1 MLPRTGPRDF
11 WHIAALLIAGFLF
24 SLWRLGSLALFDLDE
39 GGYAEIAREM
49 LVLDDWIIP
58 RLNFVRLLD
67 KPPLLYWL
75 TAVSF
80 KLFGISELSARL
92 PSALSIVGIMA
103 LCAVVGRRFFG
114 SPAGMLSGLIFAT
127 SAGLVVFE
135 TGRQLQPDIL
145 FTLFLTAAL
154 AALLFGC
161 SDSRNRERYFMA
173 GYAAMALAVMTK
185 GLIGLIFPVMAMLG
199 YVILT
204 REFGL
209 IRQVLTWRGIMVFFL
224 LAVPWHLA
232 AEIRSPGFLKFYLL
246 DVHFLRF
253 FNAGSIASSMTSLSV
268 AGLWAGTALIF
279 YPWTFFLPLVVWE
292 DFPLRLRN
300 GAEAEKAVLWLWLW
314 VGVLLL
320 FFSVGSFR
328 LFYYGLP
335 ALPALAVLSGKYWAG
350 IIMGIRLESGLSRR
364 RGEPRESGSD
374 PGDPDVHGSV
384 TGVDQ
389 PQTVLSGTD
398 AAPEKKG
405 LFRWGIPAATV
416 PIFLIAAGILG
427 AALFPGLWQE
437 SLGRELYGMVDT
449 NLMGYDD
456 GAVTTSKVVSLPSWD
471 DLSSLAL
478 LCGGTLLALSVPALL
493 TAALRRYAW
502 TFVLVL
508 LTMVALRYFSQV
520 GTKVFEPFVSTKSL
534 GTAISSRFEP
544 GERIVMDGLYEDV
557 ACVTFYSGQKISM
570 VHGVKKDLAFG
581 SRFPDAAGTFLEE
594 EEFFRLW
601 NSPTRVYLL
610 TDYPSNERL
619 DRREFYARLRL
630 HYLTQSGSMKLFSNQ
645 PTSSAGSGE
654 NDSGR
659 GALAGR
665 EEIPPAPLARPAP
678 DHMKSPE
685 SEAMEGVKVR

>member
-1 MLPRTGPRDF
+1 MLPKTGSREF
-11 WHIAALLIAGFLF
+11 WRAAALLVTGFLF

-75 TAVSF
+75 TALSF
-80 KLFGISELSARL
+80 KLFGISEFSARL
-92 PSALSIVGIMA
+92 PVALSVVCIMA
-103 LCAVVGRRFFG
+103 LCALVGRRFFG
-114 SPAGMLSGLIFAT
+114 GMAGFLAPMILAT

-154 AALLFGC
+154 AALLFGYTEP
-161 SDSRNRERYFMA
+161 RKRQRYFAA

-185 GLIGLIFPVMAMLG
+185 GLIGLVFPVMAIFGFVL
-199 YVILT
+199 LT
-204 REFGL
+204 REWGL
-209 IRQVLTWRGIMVFFL
+209 IRQVITWRGFLVFFL

-232 AEIRSPGFLKFYLL
+232 AELRSPGFLKFYLL

-279 YPWTFFLPLVVWE
+279 YPWIFFLPLVIRE
-292 DFPLRLRN
+292 EFPRRLVHGHESER
-300 GAEAEKAVLWLWLW
+300 AVLWLWLW

-335 ALPALAVLSGKYWAG
+335 ALPALAVLSGKYWANVILSSRERG
-350 IIMGIRLESGLSRR
+350 FAGGDGRLGESSAAF
-364 RGEPRESGSD
+364 
-374 PGDPDVHGSV
+374 
-384 TGVDQ
+384 TGVVAQDSASGGGRAKM
-389 PQTVLSGTD
+389 PFAERETV
-398 AAPEKKG
+398 PERRSRS
-405 LFRWGIPAATV
+405 RWGIAAAAM
-416 PIFLIAAGILG
+416 PIFLVAAGILA
-427 AALFPGLWQE
+427 AALVPGLWQE

-449 NLMGYDD
+449 TLMGYDD
-456 GAVTTSKVVSLPSWD
+456 GAVTASKVVSLPSWD

-478 LCGGTLLALSVPALL
+478 WCGWTLLAIALL
-493 TAALRRYAW
+493 ALLAAALGKYSW
-502 TFVLVL
+502 TFAFIL

-520 GTKVFEPFVSTKSL
+520 GTQVFEPFVSTRSL
-534 GTAISSRFEP
+534 GTAISSSFQP
-544 GERIVMDGLYEDV
+544 GDRVIMDGLYEDV

-570 VHGVKKDLAFG
+570 VHGVRKDLAFG

-594 EEFFRLW
+594 EEFFGLW
-601 NSPTRVYLL
+601 NSETRVYLL
-610 TDYPSNERL
+610 TDYPSNDRL
-619 DRREFYARLRL
+619 KRDAFYSKLRL
-630 HYLTQSGSMKLFSNQ
+630 HYLAQSGSMKLFSNQ
-645 PTSSAGSGE
+645 PNSHAASGVSGSDSDTAAELE
-654 NDSGR
+654 NGS
-659 GALAGR
+659 
-665 EEIPPAPLARPAP
+665 PAPTMLPARGRMEPAEP
-678 DHMKSPE
+678 AAGEED
-685 SEAMEGVKVR
+685 KVR

>member
-1 MLPRTGPRDF
+1 MLPRTGSRDF
-11 WHIAALLIAGFLF
+11 WYFAALLIAGFLF

-92 PSALSIVGIMA
+92 PAALSNVGIMA
-103 LCAVVGRRFFG
+103 LCAVMGRRFFG
-114 SPAGMLSGLIFAT
+114 SLAGMLSALIFAT

-185 GLIGLIFPVMAMLG
+185 GLIGLVFPVMAILG
-199 YVILT
+199 YVVFT

-209 IRQVLTWRGIMVFFL
+209 IRQILIWRGFLVFFL

-232 AEIRSPGFLKFYLL
+232 AELRSPGFLKFYLL

-279 YPWTFFLPLVVWE
+279 YPWTFFLPLVLWE
-292 DFPLRLRN
+292 NFPPRLRN
-300 GAEAEKAVLWLWLW
+300 GTEAEKAVLWLWLW

-335 ALPALAVLSGKYWAG
+335 ALPALAVLSGKYWAK
-350 IIMGIRLESGLSRR
+350 IIMGTRLESELLHRR
-364 RGEPRESGSD
+364 PGSGENGSD
-374 PGDPDVHGSV
+374 LGNPD
-384 TGVDQ
+384 
-389 PQTVLSGTD
+389 GTD
-398 AAPEKKG
+398 SVSGGEQPGTAFSRTDGALEMRG
-405 LFRWGIPAATV
+405 RLRWEIPAATV

-427 AALFPGLWQE
+427 ASLFPGLWQE

-456 GAVTTSKVVSLPSWD
+456 GAVTVSKVVSLPSWD
-471 DLSSLAL
+471 DLASLAL
-478 LCGGTLLALSVPALL
+478 FCGSTLLALSVTALL
-493 TAALRRYAW
+493 AAALRRYAW

-534 GTAISSRFEP
+534 GMAISSRFEP

-610 TDYPSNERL
+610 TDYPSNDRL

-630 HYLTQSGSMKLFSNQ
+630 HYLAQSGSMKLFSNR
-645 PTSSAGSGE
+645 PTSSAGAGE
-654 NDSGR
+654 DDSGR
-659 GALAGR
+659 GAFTGR
-665 EEIPPAPLARPAP
+665 EKVPPAPLARPAG
-678 DHMKSPE
+678 DRMVSPE
-685 SEAMEGVKVR
+685 PEAREGVKVR